1 MTLYVLRHGI
11 AENTAPGGDDRA
23 RRLTAI
29 GRRRTRQVAG
39 GLHELGVEFDL
50 LLTSPLVRAAQTA
63 AIVAGVYN
71 GRPAPREL
79 AQLAAGVAP
88 AEILTAL
95 KAFANN
101 KSIMIVGHEPALGR
115 LVSLVLAGSPDAIAI
130 SLKKAGCV
138 KLELSAIGPHSAT
151 LVWILTPGQ
160 LRRLAD

>member
-11 AENTAPGGDDRA
+11 AEATASGGEDRA
-23 RRLTAI
+23 RRLTET
-29 GRRRTRQVAG
+29 GRRRTSQVAR

-79 AQLAAGVAP
+79 AQLAAGAP

-101 KSIMIVGHEPALGR
+101 KSIMIVGHEPGLGR
-115 LVSLVLAGSPDAIAI
+115 LVSLALAGSPDAIAI

-151 LVWILTPGQ
+151 LVWSLTPGQ